1 MLRFT
6 ITAGAAALAIAAG
19 TAAAAAPAMAAGAAP
34 VQAVTMAAPQFVTHV
49 NGHADTTSLINPV
62 PASQQAVTNTP
73 YGPVW
78 AYDTETVK
86 LTPVQVT
93 PSVANGHANW
103 QVTVDVTG
111 SFAGFAD
118 PNTGAALTSSGSVKG
133 TITYDVQADQPPSG
147 ANLPS
152 QEQSGIGA
160 PGLHDYVVQL
170 FGGPSHAS
178 IVGGGDVYTFSY
190 QNGNYT
196 QIATPT
202 LTVSGD
208 VIGS

>member
-62 PASQQAVTNTP
+62 PTSQQAVTNTP

-93 PSVANGHANW
+93 PSVANGQANW

-118 PNTGAALTSSGSVKG
+118 PNTGAALTSGLSMNVRRVGQAALVLGWPQRCWRWLRMRARSRRWAARTSGWRPLALR
-133 TITYDVQADQPPSG
+133 QRR
-147 ANLPS
+147 
-152 QEQSGIGA
+152 
-160 PGLHDYVVQL
+160 
-170 FGGPSHAS
+170 
-178 IVGGGDVYTFSY
+178 
-190 QNGNYT
+190 
-196 QIATPT
+196 
-202 LTVSGD
+202 
-208 VIGS
+208 